1 MSSLETLKLH
11 QFSTLAYRHM
21 RADRPILHKK
31 ITFVLLNEDFF
42 LCSMGSG
49 EIISVVYCPRGFV
62 RISNRPWGA
71 FGWTKVWPLTV
82 MAKAIIN
89 WKGGQTVPKNH

>member
-1 MSSLETLKLH
+1 
-11 QFSTLAYRHM
+11 
-21 RADRPILHKK
+21 
-31 ITFVLLNEDFF
+31 
-42 LCSMGSG
+42 MGSG

-82 MAKAIIN
+82 MAKAIIYC
-89 WKGGQTVPKNH
+89 KGGRQFQKIIDLLEEQINDLSLGKRYSLPILPATPLPRSRTL